1 MKKKD
6 FQYVWDFLVFWDCLD
21 SETSEISKTSEISET
36 CEISETLFVLRFP
49 STLWTYKSRVTQ
61 FWAGCTNYQPEI
73 SILDPIRE
81 EKRFRLFL
89 RFMRFYHWSSLIIDH
104 HWSSLIIDHHWSL
117 IIIQKSKGECC
128 SIPRRG
134 VFFPEKHVLSWKV
147 VPLSAIMQKV
157 PWNVDFTMCFWR
169 WHRRWLE
176 IYSNL
181 CSPAA
186 RAGWNTLQGPY

>member
-1 MKKKD
+1 MFLRLFLKD
-6 FQYVWDFLVFWDCLD
+6 
-21 SETSEISKTSEISET
+21 
-36 CEISETLFVLRFP
+36 P
-49 STLWTYKSRVTQ
+49 PNLWTSKSCVRQ

-81 EKRFRLFL
+81 EKRFIFFL

-104 HWSSLIIDHHWSL
+104 HWSSLIIDHHWSLIIIDHHWSSLIIIDHHWSSLIIDHHWSLIITEHWSSLNIDHHWSL

-147 VPLSAIMQKV
+147 VPLSAKI
-157 PWNVDFTMCFWR
+157 DFSMKNDT
-169 WHRRWLE
+169 
-176 IYSNL
+176 
-181 CSPAA
+181 
-186 RAGWNTLQGPY
+186 